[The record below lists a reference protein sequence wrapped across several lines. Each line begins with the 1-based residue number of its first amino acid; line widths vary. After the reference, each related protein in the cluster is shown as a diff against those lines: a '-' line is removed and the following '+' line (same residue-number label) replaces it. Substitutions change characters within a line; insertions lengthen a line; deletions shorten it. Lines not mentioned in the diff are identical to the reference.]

1 MNSSRCNAS
10 VRKLLLRRKE
20 TRFVPSFVRDSNPMN
35 RRVSQSQST
44 VLERSLII
52 AKSRTVLAR
61 RCIEREEREIVYWD
75 LVAATSDSFEELRRL
90 RSGET
95 CARIA
100 RYGGRAESKT
110 RPRSRTVEFRTAELS
125 YANFGQLRFSFSDET
140 EKLGALDS
148 IVKTFPFRNLR
159 ILGYLIARW
168 KK

>member
-95 CARIA
+95 RARIA
-100 RYGGRAESKT
+100 RYGGRAKPGHAREPWNFVQLS
-110 RPRSRTVEFRTAELS
+110 FRTQIS
-125 YANFGQLRFSFSDET
+125 VSRVSVSFSDET